1 LFETAKRLGLNGVF
15 EIQVGIA
22 EFKVGREPVVIV
34 TLGLGSCVGVTLYDS
49 LNRIG
54 GLLHVML
61 PRVADFTKGAS
72 KPTKFA
78 DLGIPLFLKEVLRMG
93 ADRRFLEAKIAGGAQ
108 MFSGADK
115 KFQLNIGERNI
126 EAVRETLK
134 ALKIKIVAEDVG
146 GTRGRTMM
154 LDTVSGR
161 VVLKMLGSQVKEI

>member
-1 LFETAKRLGLNGVF
+1 MFETARKLGLNGVL

-22 EFKVGREPVVIV
+22 EFKVGREPLVIV
-34 TLGLGSCVGVTLYDS
+34 TLGLGSCVGVTLYDPY
-49 LNRIG
+49 NRVG

-61 PRVADFTKGAS
+61 PRVADFTKGVS

-78 DLGIPLFLKEVLRMG
+78 DLGIPILLKEVLKMG

-108 MFSGADK
+108 MFTGADN
-115 KFQLNIGERNI
+115 KFQLNIGERNV

-134 ALKIKIVAEDVG
+134 ALAIKIVAEDVG
-146 GTRGRTMM
+146 GSRGRTMM
-154 LDTVSGR
+154 LHTVTGR